1 MKNEAIIM
9 TDEQI
14 EILKQ
19 LHDEIVEALKKGE
32 FDDQD

>member
-1 MKNEAIIM
+1 MIKFNEEAIK
-9 TDEQI
+9 
-14 EILKQ
+14 ILKQ